1 MLASKSQCMT
11 SFWPELEVGEM
22 ELGPLVLFSAFFPR
36 GAVSVLCEQNR
47 VRQVGSTDSSVA
59 DCNKMAR

>member
-1 MLASKSQCMT
+1 MT

-22 ELGPLVLFSAFFPR
+22 ELGPLVLFSAFFPY